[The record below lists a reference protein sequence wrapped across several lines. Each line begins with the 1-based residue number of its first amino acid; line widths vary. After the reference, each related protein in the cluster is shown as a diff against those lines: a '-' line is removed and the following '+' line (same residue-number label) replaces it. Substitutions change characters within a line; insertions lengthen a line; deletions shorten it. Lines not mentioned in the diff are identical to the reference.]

1 VVVKY
6 DDGTLYRIDL
16 DGQAPEGRTITT
28 PITGATVRLGARM
41 ILDGGRLIIAD
52 EEGVSAGELDD
63 DAASGSVVAQ
73 IRDPSFRDATSVA
86 RVDDRYLVVNAAWN
100 EPPPYLRPT
109 PSRAFPRPR
118 EPTGRGRSRLLSPFP
133 RDSLSCAL

>member
-1 VVVKY
+1 MVVKY

-16 DGQAPEGRTITT
+16 DGQAPQGRIIT

-52 EEGVSAGELDD
+52 EEGVSAVELDD

-100 EPPPYLRPT
+100 EPPPYPVSSV
-109 PSRAFPRPR
+109 PAP
-118 EPTGRGRSRLLSPFP
+118 
-133 RDSLSCAL
+133 A